1 MVYALLDDQ
10 SDACF
15 VKETTVHAFGTSG
28 PDVKLKLSTVPAEE
42 VVCCQRISGLIVRGV
57 NEETEIHLPKTYTR
71 TIIPARTGQ
80 IPRCQTAERWT
91 HLSVIAPK
99 MIPYQNNVE
108 VGLLIGLTCSKAI
121 KPKEIIPG
129 REDEPYAMRTALG
142 CGVIGVIDPNRSV
155 HTEGYDVS
163 VNRVISREAESEGQ
177 ARIRFS
183 LNTKIKEVVNPNQI
197 NKMMEQDFSECKSE
211 G

>member
-1 MVYALLDDQ
+1 
-10 SDACF
+10 
-15 VKETTVHAFGTSG
+15 
-28 PDVKLKLSTVPAEE
+28 
-42 VVCCQRISGLIVRGV
+42 
-57 NEETEIHLPKTYTR
+57 
-71 TIIPARTGQ
+71 
-80 IPRCQTAERWT
+80 
-91 HLSVIAPK
+91 

-108 VGLLIGLTCSKAI
+108 VGHLIGLTCSKAI

-211 G
+211 GRALSHEVRVFLKMVNDGIQKLDDGHYEIPLPFK